1 VSNNL
6 RLRRGILLGAAVL
19 VSACTMHVNPET
31 SSNNDALLQRMLV
44 AEDARGTGAE
54 GIAPLLEG
62 EKSSDTLIHRVAVR
76 GLERLKWAPTPP
88 AAPATAAA
96 PARAGRGA
104 SARVAGPPCARLIA
118 PSQSNVLLVSLAAAD
133 SLATCADDGVTWVR
147 LSSSANDNI
156 RAAAIIALGRATKD
170 AHDSIYIAALSARG
184 YQVVLAAA
192 GALKGSPNKAQAV
205 PPLFAALDRLTAER
219 RENSHDERVAILDR
233 LAEFGSRADVPRLAP
248 YAADYDSTVAQ
259 HAAKLLTTWS
269 GTTVVAH
276 PKPLPIRPEPLARI
290 FRTRGM
296 QLRITMAESSGG
308 GTILINLFNSEAPA
322 TIARVTRLA
331 REHYYD
337 GLSFHRFVPGFVIQG
352 GSPGAN
358 EVVGD
363 AQFMRD
369 ELLGH
374 PHLRGTVGIS
384 TRGHDTGDA
393 QFFIN
398 LVDNRRLDHDYTV
411 FGEVVSGMDVVDRV
425 RAGSV
430 MARVQVIEAG
440 NTSP

>member
-1 VSNNL
+1 MSKHL
-6 RLRRGILLGAAVL
+6 RLRRGILLGAAAL
-19 VSACTMHVNPET
+19 VSACTIHFNQST
-31 SSNNDALLQRMLV
+31 SFTDNSLLQRMLV

-62 EKSSDTLIHRVAVR
+62 EKSSDTLLHRVAVR

-96 PARAGRGA
+96 PARAGRG
-104 SARVAGPPCARLIA
+104 STTRVPGPPCARLIA
-118 PSQSNVLLVSLAAAD
+118 PSQSADLRVSLAAAD
-133 SLATCADDGVTWVR
+133 SLATCGDDGITWVR
-147 LSSSANDNI
+147 LSSSANDNV
-156 RAAAIIALGRATKD
+156 RAAAITALGRAAKYAYDTL
-170 AHDSIYIAALSARG
+170 YIAALSAHG

-192 GALKGSPNKAQAV
+192 NALAGTPNKAMAV

-219 RENSHDERVAILDR
+219 RENSRDERVAIIAR
-233 LAEFGSRADVPRLAP
+233 LTDLGAPSNAPRLAP
-248 YAADYDSTVAQ
+248 YLADFDSTVAQ
-259 HAAKLLTTWS
+259 KAAALMTKWTGSTA
-269 GTTVVAH
+269 TAH
-276 PKPLPIRPEPLARI
+276 PVPLPIRREPLARI

-296 QLRITMAESSGG
+296 QLKITMAESSGG
-308 GTILINLFNSEAPA
+308 GTILIDLFNDEAPA

-374 PHLRGTVGIS
+374 PHMRGTVGIS

-393 QFFIN
+393 QFFVN
-398 LVDNRRLDHDYTV
+398 LVDNRRLDQDYTV

-440 NTSP
+440 KPSP